1 MDDSKV
7 IEIIENIVNGFNKT
21 LNLRFDKVD
30 QRLDKV
36 EQRLDH
42 VDQRLDKVE
51 QRLDHVE
58 QRLDKIEPQ
67 LEAIN
72 KKLDYTII
80 EVAALREDVTMIKKE
95 EFEFRVKRVK

>member
-7 IEIIENIVNGFNKT
+7 IEIIENIVNGLNKT
-21 LNLRFDKVD
+21 LNERFDKVD

-36 EQRLDH
+36 EQRLD
-42 VDQRLDKVE
+42 
-51 QRLDHVE
+51 
-58 QRLDKIEPQ
+58 IMEPQ

-72 KKLDYTII
+72 KKLDYTIV

>member
-1 MDDSKV
+1 MMDDSKV
-7 IEIIENIVNGFNKT
+7 IEIIENIVNGLNKT
-21 LNLRFDKVD
+21 LNERFDKVD

-36 EQRLDH
+36 EQRLD
-42 VDQRLDKVE
+42 
-51 QRLDHVE
+51 
-58 QRLDKIEPQ
+58 IMEPQ

-72 KKLDYTII
+72 KKLDYTIV